1 MQLISSPKRLGRSQ
15 ANGMG
20 GEFAVP
26 TTLTY
31 RKLEAAKLHRPEYF
45 ATFLQSLTNV
55 AQGVTDAG
63 EVVERDY
70 IIQHLHIHGWATR

>member
-1 MQLISSPKRLGRSQ
+1 
-15 ANGMG
+15 MG

-26 TTLTY
+26 ATLTY

-63 EVVERDY
+63 KGVERDY

>member
-26 TTLTY
+26 ATLTY

-45 ATFLQSLTNV
+45 AALLQTLTNDHSTLTYSRMGHEVKSDVLSLTS
-55 AQGVTDAG
+55 
-63 EVVERDY
+63 
-70 IIQHLHIHGWATR
+70 